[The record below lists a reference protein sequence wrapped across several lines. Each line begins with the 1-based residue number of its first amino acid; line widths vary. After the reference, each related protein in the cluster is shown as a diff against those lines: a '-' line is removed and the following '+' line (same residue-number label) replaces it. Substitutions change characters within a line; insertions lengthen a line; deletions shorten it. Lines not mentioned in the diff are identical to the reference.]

1 MKRRLKNAF
10 PALAAV
16 GAFLA
21 GSAISVGTGYAAHTT
36 PIQLKNF
43 DEVSMQLAGP
53 AKTAPGAFDSKGNA
67 VPNVSVP
74 IKLMNTTSRQGFP
87 YSPKA
92 TCGTSGCH
100 DYENISKHAF
110 HAGLGKEQWVDT
122 ADGNLTLQVK
132 PWMQGMGMY
141 GKW

>member
-1 MKRRLKNAF
+1 MKRRLKNAL

-53 AKTAPGAFDSKGNA
+53 AKTAPGAFDGNGNA
-67 VPNVSVP
+67 VPNMSVP
-74 IKLMNTTSRQGFP
+74 IKLMNTKSRQGFP

-100 DYENISKHAF
+100 DYGDISKHAF
-110 HAGLGKEQWVDT
+110 HAGLGKEEWVDT
-122 ADGNLTLQVK
+122 ADGNLTLQIK
-132 PWMQGMGMY
+132 PWMQGKGMY